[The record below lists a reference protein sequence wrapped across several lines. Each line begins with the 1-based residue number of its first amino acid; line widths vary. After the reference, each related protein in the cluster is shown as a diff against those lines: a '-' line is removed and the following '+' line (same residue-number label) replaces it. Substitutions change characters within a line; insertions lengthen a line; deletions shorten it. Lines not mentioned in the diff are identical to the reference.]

1 MYHNIISRKQN
12 KNKEETIYNYH
23 QYKRDILNIT
33 YKMLQDNSEQKFEH
47 YHLYKDIFNHF
58 SYELLN
64 IQKNIEYSKKKQDI
78 SNNILEEDR
87 IIIIKEKQK
96 QKTITELFNR

>member
-12 KNKEETIYNYH
+12 KNKQETMYNYH
-23 QYKRDILNIT
+23 KYKRDILNIT
-33 YKMLQDNSEQKFEH
+33 YKMLQDNSDTKFEH

-64 IQKNIEYSKKKQDI
+64 IQKNIESSTKKQDI
-78 SNNILEEDR
+78 SNTILEEDK

-96 QKTITELFNR
+96 QKIITDLFNE